1 MAKIDCIED
10 IVAELSGY
18 MFPSGVTE
26 PKTIIVSAGSLSA
39 YQSATNWS
47 AYADLM
53 VEASS

>member
-26 PKTIIVSAGSLSA
+26 PKTIIVSAGFLSA

-47 AYADLM
+47 AYADKM